1 MIHSP
6 RTTASTPIS
15 TDRAAG
21 ALLGLAAGDAL
32 GAGYEFG
39 DPLPD
44 DAPVGMI
51 GGGGFGWAPGEWTDD
66 TSMAIP
72 IAEAAARGDDLRDEA
87 VLDEIVAAW
96 ITWARTAADVGIQ
109 TRAVLAEAERNGG
122 TAAAARAASQA
133 LHERTGKSAGNGSL
147 MRTAPVAL
155 AYLHDADAAAE
166 AARALSSLT
175 HWDDDA
181 GDACVLWTLAIR
193 HAVLTGAVDARIGL
207 PALPAARRDRWAAL
221 LDDAEKRAPR
231 DFSKNGWV
239 VEALQGAWSS
249 IHGAIAA
256 RGDAAATDGTVLVDA
271 LERAVRG
278 GRDTDTVAA
287 IAGGLLGGAYGASVL
302 PSAWRRLLH
311 GHPGLRAHD
320 LVALGAL
327 AARGGEPDS
336 TGWPVV
342 ERMDYPGW
350 GATRSLTPH
359 PHDPGVL
366 LGSIVDLEE
375 VLASGEG
382 TGVDAIV
389 SLCRIGTAQ
398 RRPVRGAS
406 ADHVEIWLIDR
417 DEPEANPHLDLVL
430 RDTADAIAAF
440 RAEGKTVLLHCVQAQ
455 SRTPSVAALY
465 AALHRGVPVEQALAD
480 VVAALPAA
488 HPKPFLRAALARIA
502 GAPNAA
508 LPSTPDPQEAS

>member
-1 MIHSP
+1 MTPSTSP
-6 RTTASTPIS
+6 TAAQAAQPLS

-21 ALLGLAAGDAL
+21 VLLGLAAGDAL

-66 TSMAIP
+66 TAMAVP
-72 IAEAAARGDDLRDEA
+72 IAQAAARGADLRDEA

-96 ITWARTAADVGIQ
+96 ITWARTAADVGVQ

-122 TAAAARAASQA
+122 TAAAARAAAQA

-147 MRTAPVAL
+147 MRTAPVAV
-155 AYLHDADAAAE
+155 AYLRDESAAAE
-166 AARALSSLT
+166 AARALSQLT
-175 HWDDDA
+175 HRDDDA

-193 HAVLTGAVDARIGL
+193 HAVLTGDLDARTGL

-221 LDDAEKRAPR
+221 LDDAEQRQPR
-231 DFSKNGWV
+231 DFARNGWV

-249 IHGAIAA
+249 IHSAIAA
-256 RGDAAATDGTVLVDA
+256 HGAGAGAALVGA

-287 IAGGLLGGAYGASVL
+287 IAGGLLGGAFGASAV
-302 PSAWRRLLH
+302 PSAWRRVLQ

-327 AARGGEPDS
+327 AARGGEPDD
-336 TGWPVV
+336 TGWPTGP
-342 ERMDYPGW
+342 RMDYLGW
-350 GATRSLTPH
+350 YPERSLTPH

-366 LGSIVDLEE
+366 LGSIVDLDE

-382 TGVDAIV
+382 AGVDAVV
-389 SLCRIGTAQ
+389 SLCRIGTEQ
-398 RRPVRGAS
+398 RRVTTSGA
-406 ADHVEIWLIDR
+406 ADHVEVWLIDR
-417 DEPEANPHLDLVL
+417 DEPEANPNLDLVL

-440 RAEGKTVLLHCVQAQ
+440 RAEGKTVLLHCVAAQ

-465 AALHRGVPVEQALAD
+465 AALHRGVPVDQALRD

-488 HPKPFLRAALARIA
+488 HPKPFLREALSRVA
-502 GAPNAA
+502 
-508 LPSTPDPQEAS
+508 TTTQEAS

>member
-1 MIHSP
+1 MTS
-6 RTTASTPIS
+6 STPSPAAQAAQPVS

-21 ALLGLAAGDAL
+21 VPLGLAAGDAL

-44 DAPVGMI
+44 DAQIGMI

-66 TSMAIP
+66 TAMAVP
-72 IAEAAARGDDLRDEA
+72 IAQAAARGADLRDEA

-96 ITWARTAADVGIQ
+96 ITWARTAADVGVQ

-122 TAAAARAASQA
+122 TAAAARAAAQA

-155 AYLHDADAAAE
+155 AHLHDEAAAAE
-166 AARALSSLT
+166 VARALSQLT

-181 GDACVLWTLAIR
+181 GDACMLWTLAIR
-193 HAVLTGAVDARIGL
+193 HAVLTGDLDARTGL

-221 LDDAEKRAPR
+221 LDDAEQRQPR
-231 DFSKNGWV
+231 DFARNGWV

-249 IHGAIAA
+249 IHGAVTAHGAGAGAA
-256 RGDAAATDGTVLVDA
+256 LVDA

-287 IAGGLLGGAYGASVL
+287 IAGGLVGAAFGASAV
-302 PSAWRRLLH
+302 PIAWRRVLH
-311 GHPGLRAHD
+311 GHPGLHAHD

-327 AARGGEPDS
+327 AARGGEPDD
-336 TGWPVV
+336 TGWPTGP
-342 ERMDYPGW
+342 RMDYLGW
-350 GATRSLTPH
+350 YPERSLTPH

-366 LGSIVDLEE
+366 LGSIVDLDE
-375 VLASGEG
+375 VLASGA
-382 TGVDAIV
+382 GVDAVV
-389 SLCRIGTAQ
+389 SLCRIGTEQ
-398 RRPVRGAS
+398 RRVTTSGA
-406 ADHVEIWLIDR
+406 ADHVEVWLIDR
-417 DEPEANPHLDLVL
+417 DEPEANANLDLVL
-430 RDTADAIAAF
+430 RDTVDAIAAL
-440 RAEGKTVLLHCVQAQ
+440 RVDGKTVLLHCVAAQ

-488 HPKPFLRAALARIA
+488 SPKRFLREALTRITDQAARA
-502 GAPNAA
+502 
-508 LPSTPDPQEAS
+508 TTDPATTDHTEAS